1 MTRQYT
7 EMENEAALKN
17 AIENGTA
24 VPLDY
29 FVQESNG
36 QYSVVIYR
44 GATTNRHPVFIA
56 TSGEPTREAALNKA
70 HKRIFSAGEEG
81 CRAAVERFEAI
92 HGGNV

>member
-1 MTRQYT
+1 MVRKYT
-7 EMENEAALKN
+7 DMENEAGLKN
-17 AIENGTA
+17 AIESGTA

-29 FVQESNG
+29 FIQESNG

-44 GATTNRHPVFIA
+44 GATKNRHPVFTA
-56 TSGEPTREAALNKA
+56 TSGEPTLEAALNKA

-81 CRAAVERFEAI
+81 CRAAVERFEAM